1 MLVACRLA
9 GLSAL
14 ETYYA
19 GTSVGAQFGAACGCA
34 AQLQRLVQMAAKIRR
49 LARNSKLG
57 DDGGSGSRQTQI
69 SFPREQDAVSR
80 LGVRSRHLRFPPRS
94 RWLDV
99 ASFGRDH
106 SRPLRCSAWRRYHV
120 RRDISSLSQ
129 GFLASLV
136 RRRSSIRGRPVRAR
150 FIVCACGVHASRLE
164 RIAMPALPHRPV
176 ATG

>member
-80 LGVRSRHLRFPPRS
+80 LGVRSRHLRFPPRG
-94 RWLDV
+94 RWLDALV
-99 ASFGRDH
+99 
-106 SRPLRCSAWRRYHV
+106 SAGITPGPYV
-120 RRDISSLSQ
+120 
-129 GFLASLV
+129 
-136 RRRSSIRGRPVRAR
+136 
-150 FIVCACGVHASRLE
+150 SRLGGGTMSAVTF
-164 RIAMPALPHRPV
+164 RA
-176 ATG
+176 